1 MQGFK
6 NNSGFTLI
14 ELIIVVAIIGIL
26 ATAVISGTDFLD
38 QRNQAS
44 DVGNFNVARNL
55 QAAYEQLQIQN
66 SDVLSSNV
74 NSGAYVENSLLKLKD
89 NNILK
94 ASFTIPANTF
104 KIIKDSTSGEVAI
117 DFSLA
122 SKKFIKASEDLC
134 DAAAAGGGWW
144 RVPGCGQLRGN

>member
-1 MQGFK
+1 MQGLK

-44 DVGNFNVARNL
+44 DVGNFNIARNL

-66 SDVLSSNV
+66 SDVLNSNV
-74 NSGAYVENSLLKLKD
+74 TSGAFVESSLQKLKD

-94 ASFTIPANTF
+94 TTFTIPANTF
-104 KIIKDSTSGEVAI
+104 KVIKDSTSGEMAI

-122 SKKFIKASEDLC
+122 SKKFVNASRSLC
-134 DAAAAGGGWW
+134 TVAASGGGWW
-144 RVPGCGQLRGN
+144 RVPGCGQLKGN

>member
-1 MQGFK
+1 MPSLK

-14 ELIIVVAIIGIL
+14 EVVIVVAIIGIL

-38 QRNQAS
+38 QRNQAT
-44 DVGNFNVARNL
+44 DVGNYNVARNL

-66 SDVLSSNV
+66 ADVLSNIT
-74 NSGAYVENSLLKLKD
+74 SGQVVESSLQKLKD
-89 NNILK
+89 NSILK
-94 ASFTIPANTF
+94 TTFTIPANTF
-104 KIIKDSTSGEVAI
+104 KIFKDATSGEVGV

-122 SKKFIKASEDLC
+122 SKKFIKNSATLCSAANAS
-134 DAAAAGGGWW
+134 GGWW

>member
-66 SDVLSSNV
+66 SDVLSDV
-74 NSGAYVENSLLKLKD
+74 TSGGYVENTLQKLKD

-94 ASFTIPANTF
+94 TTFTIPANTF

>member
-38 QRNQAS
+38 QRKQAS

-66 SDVLSSNV
+66 SDVLNDINT
-74 NSGAYVENSLLKLKD
+74 NSGVEGSLQKLKD

-104 KIIKDSTSGEVAI
+104 KIIRESSGEVAI
-117 DFSLA
+117 DFVVTST
-122 SKKFIKASEDLC
+122 KFLKGVCNLPTGAQTLT
-134 DAAAAGGGWW
+134 AGYW
-144 RVPGCGQLRGN
+144 RVPGCGQLKGN

>member
-66 SDVLSSNV
+66 SDVLNDINT
-74 NSGAYVENSLLKLKD
+74 NSGVEGSLKKLKD

-117 DFSLA
+117 DFVVTST
-122 SKKFIKASEDLC
+122 KFLKGTCVLPTGAQNLS
-134 DAAAAGGGWW
+134 AGYW
-144 RVPGCGQLRGN
+144 RVPGCGQLKGN